1 MNKKDKI
8 YTEQF
13 LMKLSKEQMD
23 YLVYLFGKKKLSGKI
38 REYLMESVRRD
49 HKDKKLPL
57 VDKTLSDYDEPVIEY
72 SLKKK
77 DVK

>member
-23 YLVYLFGKKKLSGKI
+23 LLVYFFGKKNFSRNV
-38 REYLMESVRRD
+38 REFLMKSVREA
-49 HKDKKLPL
+49 HKNRVLPML
-57 VDKTLSDYDEPVIEY
+57 NGETEGR
-72 SLKKK
+72 
-77 DVK
+77 